1 VPKTIPVQ
9 ACRGNNT
16 LKKKLKLVSSRML
29 RPPDFLI
36 LIAFLEEYEAYSEDG
51 IGSLLLQEFGT
62 EMEKCEPGDDL
73 ISV

>member
-1 VPKTIPVQ
+1 LTRVPKTIPVQ

-16 LKKKLKLVSSRML
+16 LKKKL

>member
-1 VPKTIPVQ
+1 
-9 ACRGNNT
+9 
-16 LKKKLKLVSSRML
+16 ML